1 LPRDVDGLDEALL
14 RNQYRA
20 WAEGMAEGVG
30 QGAGAAEAAA
40 C

>member
-1 LPRDVDGLDEALL
+1 VDGLDEALL

-20 WAEGMAEGVG
+20 WAEGMAEPSSG
-30 QGAGAAEAAA
+30 AEAA